1 MTTNETTAYLVLCST
16 TQQAVPPMIS
26 GVQKDPVTKTHTFAY
41 VTNDYEQAKT
51 DKAMLKVYRWAKGQP
66 SHEQPTLIWDKEIQ
80 RTE

>member
-41 VTNDYEQAKT
+41 VTTDYEQAKT
-51 DKAMLKVYRWAKGQP
+51 DNAMKKIYKMSDYVEGNLI
-66 SHEQPTLIWDKEIQ
+66 LIWDNEIQ